1 MCILCS
7 RRHCMVRRSG
17 RIKWPAILQG
27 RKATK

>member
-7 RRHCMVRRSG
+7 RRHCMVRRTG

-27 RKATK
+27 RKVTK